1 MDLYSLLFFCSSSL
15 KSSQRLQSTFDPKQQ
30 KGGGGG
36 GGGGWKNDV
45 RAKKNAMKRPQLSSV
60 KSDFFHNKVFQLARP
75 AAFKFTVIY
84 VCTKS
89 HYYLENV
96 CYILV
101 SQQPDLRAEKL
112 RDLQSRDVISVCKN
126 DKNSRVL
133 SGMNIMHLFWA
144 SIGAWCFIVIGIRI
158 HH

>member
-1 MDLYSLLFFCSSSL
+1 M
-15 KSSQRLQSTFDPKQQ
+15 
-30 KGGGGG
+30 
-36 GGGGWKNDV
+36 
-45 RAKKNAMKRPQLSSV
+45 
-60 KSDFFHNKVFQLARP
+60 ARP
-75 AAFKFTVIY
+75 AAFKFMVVY
-84 VCTKS
+84 VFTKS

-126 DKNSRVL
+126 SRVL
-133 SGMNIMHLFWA
+133 SKPMGMNIMHLFWA
-144 SIGAWCFIVIGIRI
+144 SIVAWCFIVIGIRI